1 MKRTIKIHVA
11 GQPYQV
17 RSDADESY
25 VQSLAAYVNSRVDA
39 LKGGRQVATQSDVVL
54 AALQLADELAAH
66 RREQTRLRVQVR
78 EHAERMLRN
87 LGRLTQAGPGPS
99 VNAGSVAGVE
109 VLAAAAV
116 QPGPARKAAAPAP
129 RRSTAA
135 KAGRAGHA

>member
-66 RREQTRLRVQVR
+66 RREQTRLRGKVR
-78 EHAERMLRN
+78 EHAERMLKN
-87 LGRLTQAGPGPS
+87 LGRLTQAGAGPGPIAS
-99 VNAGSVAGVE
+99 ADVS
-109 VLAAAAV
+109 AAAAV
-116 QPGPARKAAAPAP
+116 HPGPARKTAAPAP